1 MAFAQQL
8 YKVVFRRTSALV
20 LTVVVGAVI
29 FERGF
34 NQATEAIFCR
44 LNEGVK
50 MHVDRMYT
58 YSHIIFLPLKVL
70 SSFMYLKYIG
80 GGREWGASGFHSTS

>member
-8 YKVVFRRTSALV
+8 YNAVFRRTSTLV

-44 LNEGVK
+44 LNEGRLWKDIKHKYEVK
-50 MHVDRMYT
+50 QD
-58 YSHIIFLPLKVL
+58 
-70 SSFMYLKYIG
+70 
-80 GGREWGASGFHSTS
+80 